1 MKQLSLELYKEA
13 IEWQR
18 IANAAVREAQ
28 MENRKRGIPNV
39 YSWNGKL
46 YYELPNG
53 ELSTEDPFVKTD
65 GSE

>member
-1 MKQLSLELYKEA
+1 MERLSLELYEEA
-13 IEWQR
+13 IEFQR

-28 MENRKRGIPNV
+28 MENRKQGIPNV